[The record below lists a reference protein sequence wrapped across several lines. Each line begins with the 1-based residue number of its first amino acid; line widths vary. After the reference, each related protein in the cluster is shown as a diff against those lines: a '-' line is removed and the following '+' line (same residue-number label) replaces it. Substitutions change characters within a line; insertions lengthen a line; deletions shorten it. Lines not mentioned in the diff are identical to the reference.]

1 MNISTLFQV
10 RHSKQLELKKL
21 IDLPILL
28 HFKLSSSITLEA
40 TASRWDVIGGPKV
53 STRVLKPGIVTPV
66 YLRALS
72 DDKYVHMYICACL
85 VVYNNLCIS
94 VNVSPG

>member
-1 MNISTLFQV
+1 MNSYTYYILAGYYDCILIHFFQI
-10 RHSKQLELKKL
+10 RHPKQLELKKL

-28 HFKLSSSITLEA
+28 HFKLSSSITLEVAA
-40 TASRWDVIGGPKV
+40 TRCDVICGPKF

-72 DDKYVHMYICACL
+72 DDKYVYI
-85 VVYNNLCIS
+85 
-94 VNVSPG
+94 